1 MALTK
6 DRNTAYMTPGL
17 VAVPVAASAKIY
29 AGALVVINASGYAAP
44 GSTATGLTYFGRAD
58 EFADNTEGANGAVT
72 VLVRRGVAFGWAN
85 DGSITQAHLGKTC
98 YIVDDET
105 VAATD
110 ATGTRSA
117 AGKIVAVDSV
127 AVWVE

>member
-6 DRNTAYMTPGL
+6 DRNTAWMNADL
-17 VAVPVAASAKIY
+17 VAVAVAAGAKIY
-29 AGALVVINASGYAAP
+29 AGALVVINASGYAEP

-58 EFADNTEGANGAVT
+58 EYIDNTDGSNGAQV
-72 VLVRRGVAFGWAN
+72 VKVRRGVAFGWAN
-85 DGSITQAHLGKTC
+85 DGSITQAHLGATC

-110 ATGTRSA
+110 GTGTRSA
-117 AGKIVAVDSV
+117 AGKIVSIDSDG
-127 AVWVE
+127 VWVE